1 MKYINKGKRDILI
14 FPQFTNIEKIEN
26 IRKQYDELYKILPP
40 HITLAFPFESS
51 MSNDELKDR
60 LMQVLKSVEPFE
72 IVMSGVSLH
81 KDENIKTN
89 YIFLNV
95 VSGVKEI
102 KILHNEIYEKVL
114 NQKMSF
120 EYIPHIP
127 LGTTENEQIEF
138 ELNDKFK
145 TIVTKV
151 FVEEIGENEES
162 NVLFEVDL

>member
-1 MKYINKGKRDILI
+1 MKYVNKGKRDILI
-14 FPQFTNIEKIEN
+14 FPQFANIEKIEN

-51 MSNDELKDR
+51 MSNDELKNR
-60 LMQVLKSVEPFE
+60 LMQVLKLVKTFE

-102 KILHNEIYEKVL
+102 QILHNEIYEKVL

-120 EYIPHIP
+120 EYIPHIT
-127 LGTTENEQIEF
+127 LGITENDQIEF
-138 ELNDKFK
+138 EMNDEFK

-151 FVEEIGENEES
+151 SVEEIGENEES
-162 NVLFEVDL
+162 KVLFEVDL

>member
-51 MSNDELKDR
+51 MSNDELKNR

-102 KILHNEIYEKVL
+102 QILHNEIYEKVL

-120 EYIPHIP
+120 EYIPHIT

-138 ELNDKFK
+138 EMNDEFK

-151 FVEEIGENEES
+151 SVEEIGENEKS

>member
-89 YIFLNV
+89 YILLNV

-102 KILHNEIYEKVL
+102 KILHNKIYEKVL

-120 EYIPHIP
+120 EYIPHIT
-127 LGTTENEQIEF
+127 LEITENEQIEF

>member
-51 MSNDELKDR
+51 MSNEELKDR
-60 LMQVLKSVEPFE
+60 LMQALKSVKPFE

-114 NQKMSF
+114 SYFGMLPSEALIF
-120 EYIPHIP
+120 E
-127 LGTTENEQIEF
+127 
-138 ELNDKFK
+138 DS
-145 TIVTKV
+145 
-151 FVEEIGENEES
+151 EIGIQSARNAGI
-162 NVLFEVDL
+162 NYMVITQ

>member
-51 MSNDELKDR
+51 ISNDELKER
-60 LMQVLKSVEPFE
+60 LMQVLKTVKPSE

-120 EYIPHIP
+120 EYIPHIT

-151 FVEEIGENEES
+151 SVEEIGENEES
-162 NVLFEVDL
+162 KVLFEVDL

>member
-114 NQKMSF
+114 NQKKSF
-120 EYIPHIP
+120 EYIPHIT

-138 ELNDKFK
+138 ELNNKFK

>member
-60 LMQVLKSVEPFE
+60 LMQVLKPVEPFE

-95 VSGVKEI
+95 VSGEKEI

-120 EYIPHIP
+120 EYIPHIT

-138 ELNDKFK
+138 KLNNKFK

-151 FVEEIGENEES
+151 SVEEIGENEES

>member
-51 MSNDELKDR
+51 MFNEELKDR
-60 LMQVLKSVEPFE
+60 LMQALKSVKPFE

-120 EYIPHIP
+120 EYIPHIT
-127 LGTTENEQIEF
+127 LGITENDQIEF
-138 ELNDKFK
+138 KMNDEFK

>member
-40 HITLAFPFESS
+40 HITLAFPFETS

-120 EYIPHIP
+120 EYIPHIT

-138 ELNDKFK
+138 ELNNKFK

>member
-26 IRKQYDELYKILPP
+26 IRKQYDELYKILLP

-102 KILHNEIYEKVL
+102 QILHNEIYEKVL

-120 EYIPHIP
+120 EYIPHIT
-127 LGTTENEQIEF
+127 LGITENEQIEF

-151 FVEEIGENEES
+151 SVEEIGENEES
-162 NVLFEVDL
+162 KVLFEVDL

>member
-26 IRKQYDELYKILPP
+26 IRKQYDELYKILLP

-120 EYIPHIP
+120 EYIPHIT

-138 ELNDKFK
+138 ELNNKFK

>member
-26 IRKQYDELYKILPP
+26 IRKQYDELYKILPL

-51 MSNDELKDR
+51 MSNEELKDR
-60 LMQVLKSVEPFE
+60 LMQALKSVKSFE

-114 NQKMSF
+114 NQKMSL
-120 EYIPHIP
+120 EYIPHIT

-138 ELNDKFK
+138 ELNNKFK

-151 FVEEIGENEES
+151 FVEKIGENEKS

>member
-51 MSNDELKDR
+51 ISNDELKER

-95 VSGVKEI
+95 VSGGKEI

-120 EYIPHIP
+120 EYIPHIT

-151 FVEEIGENEES
+151 SVEEIGENEES
-162 NVLFEVDL
+162 KVLFEVDL

>member
-120 EYIPHIP
+120 EYIPHIT
-127 LGTTENEQIEF
+127 LGTTENEQSEF
-138 ELNDKFK
+138 ELNNTFR

-151 FVEEIGENEES
+151 SVEEIGENEKS

>member
-26 IRKQYDELYKILPP
+26 IRKKYDELYKILPP

-51 MSNDELKDR
+51 MSNDELKNR
-60 LMQVLKSVEPFE
+60 LMQVLKLVKTFE

-81 KDENIKTN
+81 KAENIKTN

-102 KILHNEIYEKVL
+102 QILHNEIYEKVL

-120 EYIPHIP
+120 EYIPHIT
-127 LGTTENEQIEF
+127 LGITENDQIEF
-138 ELNDKFK
+138 EMNDEFK

-151 FVEEIGENEES
+151 SVEKIGENEKS

>member
-1 MKYINKGKRDILI
+1 MYNNIGKRDILI
-14 FPQFTNIEKIEN
+14 FPKFNNMNIIN
-26 IRKQYDELYKILPP
+26 DIRNKYDRLANLVKP

-51 MSNDELKDR
+51 MSNDELKNR
-60 LMQVLKSVEPFE
+60 LMQVLKPVKPFE

-102 KILHNEIYEKVL
+102 QILHNEIYEKVL

-120 EYIPHIP
+120 EYIPHIT

-151 FVEEIGENEES
+151 SVEEIGENEES
-162 NVLFEVDL
+162 KVLFEVDL

>member
-51 MSNDELKDR
+51 MSNDELKNR

-72 IVMSGVSLH
+72 IVMSGVLLH

-102 KILHNEIYEKVL
+102 QILHNEIYEKVL

-120 EYIPHIP
+120 EYIPHIT

>member
-51 MSNDELKDR
+51 MSNDELKER
-60 LMQVLKSVEPFE
+60 LMQVLKPVKPFE
-72 IVMSGVSLH
+72 IVMSGVSLY

-102 KILHNEIYEKVL
+102 QMLHNEIYEKVL

-120 EYIPHIP
+120 EYIPHIT
-127 LGTTENEQIEF
+127 LGITENEQIEF

>member
-1 MKYINKGKRDILI
+1 MKYINKWKRDILI

-26 IRKQYDELYKILPP
+26 IKKQYDELYKILPP

-51 MSNDELKDR
+51 MSNEELKDR
-60 LMQVLKSVEPFE
+60 LMQALKSVKPFE

-114 NQKMSF
+114 NQKMSL
-120 EYIPHIP
+120 EYIPHIT

-138 ELNDKFK
+138 ELNNKFK

-151 FVEEIGENEES
+151 FVEKIGENEKS

>member
-95 VSGVKEI
+95 VSGVKKI

-120 EYIPHIP
+120 EYIPHIT

-138 ELNDKFK
+138 EMNDEFK

-151 FVEEIGENEES
+151 SVEEIGENEKS

>member
-1 MKYINKGKRDILI
+1 MKYINKGKMDILI

-95 VSGVKEI
+95 VSDVKEI
-102 KILHNEIYEKVL
+102 QILHNEIYEKVL

-120 EYIPHIP
+120 EYIPHIT
-127 LGTTENEQIEF
+127 LGITENDQIEF
-138 ELNDKFK
+138 EVNDEFK

-151 FVEEIGENEES
+151 SVEEIGENEKS

>member
-89 YIFLNV
+89 YIFFNV

-120 EYIPHIP
+120 EYIPHIT

-138 ELNDKFK
+138 ELNNKFK

-151 FVEEIGENEES
+151 SVEEIGENEES

>member
-51 MSNDELKDR
+51 MSNEELKDR
-60 LMQVLKSVEPFE
+60 LMQALKSVKPFE
-72 IVMSGVSLH
+72 IVMSGVSLY

-102 KILHNEIYEKVL
+102 QMLHNEIYEKVL

-120 EYIPHIP
+120 EYIPHIT
-127 LGTTENEQIEF
+127 LGITENEQIEF

>member
-1 MKYINKGKRDILI
+1 MKHINKGKRDILI

-51 MSNDELKDR
+51 MSNDELKNR

-102 KILHNEIYEKVL
+102 QILHNEIYEKVL

-120 EYIPHIP
+120 EYIPHIT

-138 ELNDKFK
+138 EMNDEFK

-151 FVEEIGENEES
+151 SVEEIGENEKS

>member
-14 FPQFTNIEKIEN
+14 FPQFNNIEKIEN
-26 IRKQYDELYKILPP
+26 IRKQYDELYEILPP
-40 HITLAFPFESS
+40 HITLAFPFENC
-51 MSNDELKDR
+51 MSNEELKSR
-60 LMQVLKSVEPFE
+60 LMQVLKSVKPFKL
-72 IVMSGVSLH
+72 VMSGVSLH

-89 YIFLNV
+89 YIFLNTAY
-95 VSGVKEI
+95 GMKEI
-102 KILHNEIYEKVL
+102 KMLHNEIYEKDL

-120 EYIPHIP
+120 EYIPHIT
-127 LGTTENEQIEF
+127 LGTTENEQIKF

-151 FVEEIGENEES
+151 SVEEIGENEES

>member
-51 MSNDELKDR
+51 MSNEELKDR

-120 EYIPHIP
+120 EYIPHIT

-138 ELNDKFK
+138 ELNNKFK

>member
-14 FPQFTNIEKIEN
+14 FPQFNNIEKIEN

-51 MSNDELKDR
+51 MSNDELKER
-60 LMQVLKSVEPFE
+60 LIQVLKPVEPFE
-72 IVMSGVSLH
+72 IVMSGVSLY

-120 EYIPHIP
+120 EYIPHIT
-127 LGTTENEQIEF
+127 LGITENEQIEF

>member
-120 EYIPHIP
+120 EYIPHIT
-127 LGTTENEQIEF
+127 LGTTENDQIEF
-138 ELNDKFK
+138 EMNDEFK

-151 FVEEIGENEES
+151 FVEKIVENEKS

>member
-1 MKYINKGKRDILI
+1 
-14 FPQFTNIEKIEN
+14 
-26 IRKQYDELYKILPP
+26 
-40 HITLAFPFESS
+40 

-60 LMQVLKSVEPFE
+60 LMQVLKSVKPFE

-89 YIFLNV
+89 YIFLSV
-95 VSGVKEI
+95 VSGGKEI

-120 EYIPHIP
+120 EYIPHIT

-151 FVEEIGENEES
+151 SVEEIGENEES
-162 NVLFEVDL
+162 KVLFEVDL

>member
-26 IRKQYDELYKILPP
+26 IRKQYDELYKILSP

-120 EYIPHIP
+120 EYIPHIT

>member
-51 MSNDELKDR
+51 MSNEELKDR
-60 LMQVLKSVEPFE
+60 LMQALKSVKPFE

-95 VSGVKEI
+95 VSGVKKI

-114 NQKMSF
+114 
-120 EYIPHIP
+120 
-127 LGTTENEQIEF
+127 
-138 ELNDKFK
+138 
-145 TIVTKV
+145 
-151 FVEEIGENEES
+151 
-162 NVLFEVDL
+162 

>member
-1 MKYINKGKRDILI
+1 MNYINKGKRDILI

-120 EYIPHIP
+120 EYIPHIT

-138 ELNDKFK
+138 ELNNKFR

-151 FVEEIGENEES
+151 SVEEIGENEKS

>member
-1 MKYINKGKRDILI
+1 M
-14 FPQFTNIEKIEN
+14 
-26 IRKQYDELYKILPP
+26 
-40 HITLAFPFESS
+40 
-51 MSNDELKDR
+51 
-60 LMQVLKSVEPFE
+60 
-72 IVMSGVSLH
+72 
-81 KDENIKTN
+81 
-89 YIFLNV
+89 
-95 VSGVKEI
+95 SGVKEI
-102 KILHNEIYEKVL
+102 QMLHNEIYEKVL

-120 EYIPHIP
+120 EYIPHIT

>member
-51 MSNDELKDR
+51 ISNDELKNR
-60 LMQVLKSVEPFE
+60 LMQVLRPVKPFE

-81 KDENIKTN
+81 KNENIKTN

-102 KILHNEIYEKVL
+102 KILHNEIYEEVL

-120 EYIPHIP
+120 EYIPHIT

-138 ELNDKFK
+138 ELNNKFK

-151 FVEEIGENEES
+151 FVEEIGENEKS

>member
-26 IRKQYDELYKILPP
+26 IRKQYDELYKILLP

-102 KILHNEIYEKVL
+102 QILHNEIYEKVL

-120 EYIPHIP
+120 EYIPHIT

-138 ELNDKFK
+138 ELNNKFK